1 VSFLFGN
8 ISQIGTPGIFYY
20 GLFIFLFIYALTELM
35 DRNPFAFVWE
45 GIKIGLGFCFL
56 KPGNEWLGQKT
67 LHPMVFSMVG
77 GYLILSLI
85 ISVYFSFLH
94 KKEDTLKLTIK

>member
-1 VSFLFGN
+1 
-8 ISQIGTPGIFYY
+8 
-20 GLFIFLFIYALTELM
+20 M

-45 GIKIGLGFCFL
+45 SIKIGLGFCFL
-56 KPGNEWLGQKT
+56 QAGNDWLGQKT
-67 LHPMVFSMVG
+67 LPPMVLSLVG

-94 KKEDTLKLTIK
+94 KKEDSLKLTIQ